1 LAYFVRLMDKGDI
14 PQVTEIDREA
24 FPTQLP
30 PTNYYREL
38 QTRRAHYILA
48 CEGERAIEEPRMK
61 IAPQKTTLSLVSWVK
76 RVFGRNH
83 FFSGELP
90 PSGREYILGFA
101 GFWVMTDEAHII
113 SIAVREHH
121 RRQGIGELL
130 LISLIDLATELN
142 ASFITLEVRASNT
155 TAQYLYRKYGFAQ
168 VGVRGSYYIDNRED
182 AILMATEKLTS
193 ASFQARLNQL
203 KQAHSRKCG
212 ITAYE
217 IAR

>member
-1 LAYFVRLMDKGDI
+1 MRLMDKGDI

-30 PTNYYREL
+30 PTNYYHEL

-48 CEGERAIEEPRMK
+48 CEGERKIEEPRVK

-83 FFSGELP
+83 FFSSGELP

-101 GFWVMTDEAHII
+101 GFWVMTDEAHIT

-142 ASFITLEVRASNT
+142 ASFITLEVRVSNT